1 MTDELACAQCP
12 VRDRAA
18 CASLDERERAEL
30 ARGGRRRDLAAG
42 ETLFAVG
49 DDNATCATLVSG
61 ALKIVSTDPEGEEH
75 ILSLI
80 HPAGFAGELFA
91 PLTDHEVVAL
101 TDCRVCLF
109 SRKQLEATIERF
121 PQLGAAL
128 LRRAQDD
135 LHETRRWLDLAQTG
149 DARRKVG
156 GALMAFAEAASDS
169 PCHPARRFDLPLSR
183 AELASLLGLTI
194 ETVSRQVTRFERDG
208 AIRRHG
214 MRGIELVDPA
224 PLTGG

>member
-75 ILSLI
+75 ILAKRLRQVLTSDSRPSDDVVY
-80 HPAGFAGELFA
+80 HPAFITKG
-91 PLTDHEVVAL
+91 
-101 TDCRVCLF
+101 
-109 SRKQLEATIERF
+109 ATRMI
-121 PQLGAAL
+121 
-128 LRRAQDD
+128 
-135 LHETRRWLDLAQTG
+135 
-149 DARRKVG
+149 
-156 GALMAFAEAASDS
+156 
-169 PCHPARRFDLPLSR
+169 
-183 AELASLLGLTI
+183 
-194 ETVSRQVTRFERDG
+194 
-208 AIRRHG
+208 
-214 MRGIELVDPA
+214 
-224 PLTGG
+224 